1 MTTESTP
8 TDLAP
13 DAPTRA
19 GYVALIGAPN
29 AGKST
34 LMNALVGEHLSIV
47 TPKAQTTWR
56 KVAGILTEEGSQL
69 VFIDTPG
76 LLNPGDLLQRVLLSE
91 ARQAIRDADLLLV
104 VLDPTQP
111 LSDADAAQLVQALQE
126 HDRPLHVVVN
136 KKDLVSPDR
145 LEALSRWAEETFN
158 VPARA
163 ISALKGDGLPELL
176 TELRAALPESPFF
189 FPDDEIATDPVRFFV
204 GEMVRETVFENFHQ
218 EIPYSIFTQV
228 GEFRQGDDARRT
240 FIEVTI
246 FVERRSQKGILIGE
260 GGGAIRELGTRAREK
275 VEHFLGEPVYLELW
289 VKVLPGWRKKRPHLK
304 RLGFSVP
311 DEDERH

>member
-1 MTTESTP
+1 
-8 TDLAP
+8 
-13 DAPTRA
+13 
-19 GYVALIGAPN
+19 
-29 AGKST
+29 
-34 LMNALVGEHLSIV
+34 MNALVGEHLSIV

>member
-1 MTTESTP
+1 
-8 TDLAP
+8 
-13 DAPTRA
+13 
-19 GYVALIGAPN
+19 
-29 AGKST
+29 
-34 LMNALVGEHLSIV
+34 MNALVGEHLSIV

-111 LSDADAAQLVQALQE
+111 LSDTDAAQLVQALQE